1 MDLSEIRQH
10 INRIDAQMKGLFL
23 ERMSFAAKVAEEK
36 RCTGG
41 SVFVPEREREILQMR
56 QKDVGPELAMECRA
70 CFGQLMGI
78 SRTYQYAK
86 LAGVCSRAGEIPDRP
101 GAVDIVFSCGEESG
115 GFASALN
122 AISLGGL
129 LVLACSAGREGEGSL
144 RCKLRLEGDFS
155 QELAKAAVLQI
166 LEEADGAVLIP
177 VDDTGANVP

>member
-70 CFGQLMGI
+70 FFGQLMGI

-101 GAVDIVFSCGEESG
+101 GAVLWGREW
-115 GFASALN
+115 GFCV
-122 AISLGGL
+122 SLECNITWRAFGVG
-129 LVLACSAGREGEGSL
+129 VLGRAGRRRQPAL
-144 RCKLRLEGDFS
+144 
-155 QELAKAAVLQI
+155 
-166 LEEADGAVLIP
+166 
-177 VDDTGANVP
+177 